1 LVRKNV
7 EPAISQANGGQGN
20 VAAQPGPAAVGPSAA
35 NGGTAGKKKKRRRKR
50 RQWKPYYKLNAEERR
65 ELEEREEKRAERV
78 RAQRFAHGQPV
89 APYNTT
95 QFLLRDRELRNGG
108 APDCGDLD
116 EIVRNIRHHTR
127 SGSYES
133 PGAAGSDS
141 DVDLSSND
149 SDYSYLE
156 REFDNDWLDEQ
167 RQRLET
173 MTKDDLVKE
182 FMDLQKQ
189 YESAQRD
196 MRAKRLF
203 YEDQMA
209 NLRLE
214 NNELRLRQVIATSA
228 SSSNLKDQSRPKV
241 DQSTSGRIED
251 GIGGMKDTTMKSE
264 ESTNDMNYSSSPLPL
279 NSDSVAI
286 TSAGQ

>member
-1 LVRKNV
+1 M
-7 EPAISQANGGQGN
+7 
-20 VAAQPGPAAVGPSAA
+20 
-35 NGGTAGKKKKRRRKR
+35 
-50 RQWKPYYKLNAEERR
+50 
-65 ELEEREEKRAERV
+65 EEREEKRAERV

-108 APDCGDLD
+108 EPDCGDLD

-133 PGAAGSDS
+133 PGAAGASDS
-141 DVDLSSND
+141 ECGDGSSDN

-167 RQRLET
+167 RQRLEA

-196 MRAKRLF
+196 MRSRRLT
-203 YEDQMA
+203 YEEQIA
-209 NLRLE
+209 NLQRE
-214 NNELRLRQVIATSA
+214 NNRLRSLAPSRTANASETTAA
-228 SSSNLKDQSRPKV
+228 SSSAQGNGARQS
-241 DQSTSGRIED
+241 G
-251 GIGGMKDTTMKSE
+251 
-264 ESTNDMNYSSSPLPL
+264 
-279 NSDSVAI
+279 DSVDDI
-286 TSAGQ
+286 NCTSPSFTTNTAVVTLSLA